1 MELEETRLLVPH
13 LICICQFFTKKSQ
26 DKVSLGPYSGDAI
39 EMSLSTRAFQRWYD
53 CGNLFFFDRFWI
65 FSLPAGRS
73 YCLVGTVSR
82 VTIF

>member
-13 LICICQFFTKKSQ
+13 LICICQFLTKKSQ

-53 CGNLFFFDRFWI
+53 CGNLFFFYFGSFLYR
-65 FSLPAGRS
+65 P
-73 YCLVGTVSR
+73 VGV
-82 VTIF
+82 IAWLALFPM